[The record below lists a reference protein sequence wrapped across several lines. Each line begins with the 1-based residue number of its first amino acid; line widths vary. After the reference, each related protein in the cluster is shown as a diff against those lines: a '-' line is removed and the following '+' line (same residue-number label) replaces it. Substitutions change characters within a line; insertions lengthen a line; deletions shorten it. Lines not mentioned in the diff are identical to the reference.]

1 MSYDFSSLTDI
12 METLRGANGCP
23 WDKKQTPESMK
34 KYIIEEAYET
44 VQAIN
49 DNDSS
54 ELCEELGDLLFQ
66 VVFQAQ
72 IAKEKGLFDINDVI
86 GGICSKMISRH
97 PHVFEKSNNTEE
109 NNSELFL
116 NKWEDNKKK
125 EKGYETQTEVLK
137 AIPEALPALIRAEK
151 VLFKAENAGLDMADI
166 DESYVKAGRL
176 SEEISG
182 LEDAGILETDEKIG
196 DIILKMT
203 NISRKMQINTEFSL
217 TKSIEKFINK
227 FEYIE
232 SSAEKNNL
240 QLKVMSAEQKKK
252 LWKPDVQ
259 SAADEK

>member
-1 MSYDFSSLTDI
+1 MNFDSIVDVVN
-12 METLRGANGCP
+12 TLRSENGCP
-23 WDKKQTPESMK
+23 WDRAQTSESMK

-49 DNDSS
+49 DNDKK

-72 IAKEKGLFDINDVI
+72 IAKEKGLFDIID
-86 GGICSKMISRH
+86 GICSKMINRH
-97 PHVFEKSNNTEE
+97 PHVFSG
-109 NNSELFL
+109 NSGEDEVGNKTAADEAL

-125 EKGYETQTEVLK
+125 EKGYARQTDVLR

-151 VLFKAENAGLDMADI
+151 VLFKAENAGLDMAEI
-166 DESYVKAGRL
+166 DDTYVDPRMLA
-176 SEEISG
+176 EEVRSVY
-182 LEDAGILETDEKIG
+182 DKPDEEKVG

-203 NISRKMQINTEFSL
+203 NISRKMQLNTEFSL

-240 QLKVMSAEQKKK
+240 QLKVMSAENKKE
-252 LWKPDVQ
+252 LWKPDGQ

>member
-1 MSYDFSSLTDI
+1 MNFDSIVDVVN
-12 METLRGANGCP
+12 TLRSENGCP
-23 WDKKQTPESMK
+23 WDRAQTSESMK

-49 DNDSS
+49 DNDKK

-86 GGICSKMISRH
+86 DGICSKMINRH
-97 PHVFEKSNNTEE
+97 PHVFSG
-109 NNSELFL
+109 NSGEDEVGNKTAADEAL

-125 EKGYETQTEVLK
+125 EKGYARQTDVLR

-151 VLFKAENAGLDMADI
+151 VLFKAENAGLDMAEI
-166 DESYVKAGRL
+166 DDTYVDPRMLA
-176 SEEISG
+176 EEVRSAY
-182 LEDAGILETDEKIG
+182 DKPDEEKVG

-203 NISRKMQINTEFSL
+203 NISRKMQLNTEFSL

-240 QLKVMSAEQKKK
+240 QLKVMSAENKKE